1 MKQRFAILGMILCLA
16 LSACGGEPAAPTLS
30 SADVGSTAQAAAFT
44 MIAETQ
50 AAIPTAT
57 PLPPTATPSPTSLPT
72 ETQTSTPTVDPSLP
86 TATFTFAP
94 QSSAPTQQDDCNKIL
109 TVWQGPTVKFIIEN
123 ETKPKG
129 TIILSMYVTTNFGE
143 CGYIPVYSSTFNGPE
158 GFYSAGAFVDGK
170 KDFKVFGA
178 FAIKGGSWSIIVRN
192 EQIVA
197 KGGCYPNC

>member
-1 MKQRFAILGMILCLA
+1 MKRRLVLLGMILSLA

-30 SADVGSTAQAAAFT
+30 SADVGATAQAAAFT

-50 AAIPTAT
+50 AAVPTDT
-57 PLPPTATPSPTSLPT
+57 PPPPTATFTSTPLPT
-72 ETQTSTPTVDPSLP
+72 DTATSTPTVDPALP
-86 TATFTFAP
+86 TATFTLAP
-94 QSSAPTQQDDCNKIL
+94 QSSAPTQPNDCNKIL
-109 TVWQGPTVKFIIEN
+109 TGWQGPTVKFIVEN

-129 TIILSMYVTTNFGE
+129 TVVLSMYVTTNLGE
-143 CGYIPVYSSTFNGPE
+143 CGYIPVYGSSFNGPE

-178 FAIKGGSWSIIVRN
+178 FAISGGSWSIIVRN

>member
-1 MKQRFAILGMILCLA
+1 MKRRIVILGTILLLA
-16 LSACGGEPAAPTLS
+16 LSACGGEQATPTLN
-30 SADVGSTAQAAAFT
+30 SADVGATAQAAAFT

-50 AAIPTAT
+50 AAIPTNT
-57 PLPPTATPSPTSLPT
+57 SLPPTATATSTSLPT
-72 ETQTSTPTVDPSLP
+72 ETPTSTPTVDPSLP
-86 TATFTFAP
+86 TATFTLAP
-94 QSSAPTQQDDCNKIL
+94 QSSAPTQQGDCNKIL
-109 TVWQGPTVKFIIEN
+109 TAWQGPTVKFIIEN

-129 TIILSMYVTTNFGE
+129 TIVLSMYVTTNFGE
-143 CGYIPVYSSTFNGPE
+143 CGYVPVYGNSFNGPE

-192 EQIVA
+192 EEIVA